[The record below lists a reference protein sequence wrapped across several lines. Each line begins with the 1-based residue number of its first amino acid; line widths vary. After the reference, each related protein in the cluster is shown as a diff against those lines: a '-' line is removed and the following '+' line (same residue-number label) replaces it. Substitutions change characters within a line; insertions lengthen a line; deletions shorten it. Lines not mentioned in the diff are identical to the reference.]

1 MPKLSE
7 KVQDARRARI
17 LDAAERCFA
26 RSGFQGATMQAICR
40 EAGVSAGAVYVYFR
54 SKEELIEGL
63 SRRDRAEVREE
74 FARAAMGHDL
84 VEGMA
89 LVLHAAVLDKPLDK
103 VRLLIEMGAEAGRN
117 PAISRMLCDCDADIR
132 GALEAILADAVARGQ
147 IAPALPIPDLA
158 ALLIVTVDG
167 LFFRRVTHPDFDA
180 AALGPHVLRMFAG
193 LLGVGPDALLRL
205 LAAFADSSA
214 SPTEPAR

>member
-7 KVQDARRARI
+7 KAQDARRARI

-26 RSGFQGATMQAICR
+26 RAGFQGATMQAICR

-74 FARAAMGHDL
+74 FARAAIGHDL
-84 VEGMA
+84 VEGLA
-89 LVLHAAVLDKPLDK
+89 SVLRAAVLDKPRDK

-117 PAISRMLCDCDADIR
+117 PAIARTIGECDADIR
-132 GALEAILADAVARGQ
+132 GALEDILADAARRGQ
-147 IAPALPIPDLA
+147 IAPAMPVPDVA
-158 ALLIVTVDG
+158 TLLIVTVDG
-167 LFFRRVTHPDFDA
+167 LFFRSVTDASFDA
-180 AALGPHVLRMFAG
+180 ARLAPHVLRMFAG
-193 LLGVGPDALLRL
+193 ILGVPPDALPRL
-205 LAAFADSSA
+205 FAALTDRPAPQA
-214 SPTEPAR
+214 EPAR